1 MKLRVVQY
9 VRCPARSYT
18 IMIRPRGE
26 SHYELMAGGRIA
38 AQNATDGI
46 DLQIKFSFTVT
57 PVLLRRQRR
66 KFVRSAG
73 TLGFI
78 KAIQLA
84 FNPREPAEIMFDKH
98 YRNAAV
104 FFGDGVKI
112 ARLEVVGAQNAHG
125 RRARGE
131 NFA

>member
-1 MKLRVVQY
+1 MKLRVGDTRSMLPR
-9 VRCPARSYT
+9 VRT
-18 IMIRPRGE
+18 LMIRQRGE

-38 AQNATDGI
+38 TRNATDGI

-57 PVLLRRQRR
+57 QHPCFCRAATRC

-73 TLGFI
+73 ALGFI

-112 ARLEVVGAQNAHG
+112 ARVVGVVGPAPGVA
-125 RRARGE
+125 
-131 NFA
+131 